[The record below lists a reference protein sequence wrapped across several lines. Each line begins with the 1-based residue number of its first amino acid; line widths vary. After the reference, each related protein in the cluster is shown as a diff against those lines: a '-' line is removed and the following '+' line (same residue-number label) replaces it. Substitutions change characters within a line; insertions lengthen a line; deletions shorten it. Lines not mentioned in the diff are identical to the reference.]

1 MRNAGVMATV
11 AFFAIV
17 LCFAPVVHPQAQNS
31 YEGLIAELEARIA
44 VLEELTQFQIVVQ
57 GEINGLAGPHM
68 IFEGVNLHIES
79 GSGSTDDG
87 GSPSGLGNLVVGYN
101 EVPVGGLVA
110 GDRDGSH
117 NIVLG
122 PEHKY
127 LSTGGFVA
135 GFRNTISG
143 LFASVS
149 GGDDNTASGARSS
162 VSGGECNTAS
172 ATRSS
177 VSGGINNI
185 ASGNFSSVS
194 GGLGNTASSSFASVS
209 GGLLNTASG
218 DYSSVSGGSSS
229 TASGFRSSVSGG
241 FNNTASAFASS
252 VSGGTGN
259 TACGTRSSVSGGDDN
274 TASGARSSVSG
285 GACRT
290 APSLRSWRAGGL
302 FEAN

>member
-17 LCFAPVVHPQAQNS
+17 LCFAPVVHPQGRGQGPPA
-31 YEGLIAELEARIA
+31 GPLAELQAQIDELQAR
-44 VLEELTQFQIVVQ
+44 VETLEDLTQFQIVVP
-57 GEINGLAGPHM
+57 GEINGLAGPHL

-143 LFASVS
+143 LSASVS
-149 GGDDNTASGARSS
+149 GGRLNTASGGLSS
-162 VSGGECNTAS
+162 VSGGQSNTAS
-172 ATRSS
+172 GS
-177 VSGGINNI
+177 
-185 ASGNFSSVS
+185 FSSVS
-194 GGLGNTASSSFASVS
+194 GGN
-209 GGLLNTASG
+209 LNTAG
-218 DYSSVSGGSSS
+218 GILSSVSGGSGNR
-229 TASGFRSSVSGG
+229 ASGPRSSISGG
-241 FNNTASAFASS
+241 GGNKASGDASS
-252 VSGGTGN
+252 VSGG
-259 TACGTRSSVSGGDDN
+259 AVR
-274 TASGARSSVSG
+274 TASGFQN
-285 GACRT
+285 
-290 APSLRSWRAGGL
+290 WRAGNI
-302 FEAN
+302 FQPN

>member
-17 LCFAPVVHPQAQNS
+17 LCFATVVHPQGQGPPA
-31 YEGLIAELEARIA
+31 GPLAELQAQIDALQTRVET
-44 VLEELTQFQIVVQ
+44 LEDLTQFQIVVP
-57 GEINGLAGPHM
+57 GEINGLAGPHL

-101 EVPVGGLVA
+101 EEPGFLAA

-135 GFRNTISG
+135 GERNTISG
-143 LFASVS
+143 LSASVS
-149 GGDDNTASGARSS
+149 GGQQNEANAFSSS
-162 VSGGECNTAS
+162 VSGGNS
-172 ATRSS
+172 N
-177 VSGGINNI
+177 V

-194 GGLGNTASSSFASVS
+194 GGR
-209 GGLLNTASG
+209 LNTASG
-218 DYSSVSGGSSS
+218 
-229 TASGFRSSVSGG
+229 
-241 FNNTASAFASS
+241 N
-252 VSGGTGN
+252 
-259 TACGTRSSVSGGDDN
+259 
-274 TASGARSSVSG
+274 RSSVSG
-285 GACRT
+285 GASRT
-290 APSLRSWRAGGL
+290 APGFRNWAAGSL
-302 FEAN
+302 FQPN